1 MNQMDNT
8 DPQAALAAV
17 VMGGAQQTTPDG
29 EDRES
34 DEPSVDEST
43 KALVQKWTGQVQ
55 AAKRFHRKS
64 FKRMQDCA
72 AFARGKQWP
81 GDKMDGEPSDSAKYV
96 ANLTLRH
103 VATKVA
109 ALYAK
114 NPKAVAYRRKKLD
127 YPTWD
132 GKQESLAQ
140 AIQTVSAVSAAARTD
155 PMAVQALA
163 PKLEEARKLL
173 DEVVTGSERRKHAD
187 RMAKTLEIVYDYEV
201 KEQIPPFKTQMK
213 QLVRRA
219 VVTGIGYVKLGY
231 HRYREHRPEDVARV
245 QDMTEQLAHAERLAE
260 EMREGEITEPSADIA
275 ELRSALAA
283 LQDPNTPVYM
293 CEGLDFD
300 FPPSTSIII
309 DPSCRNLAGFIG
321 AGWIAQEFLLT
332 PAQIEEIYKI
342 DVGSQYTAYQ
352 PDATSPG
359 YTANE
364 NCADKPHAVVWEI
377 YDKRNRTCFTI
388 VEGYPG
394 FAKAPSRPAVDI
406 ERFWPFF
413 VLTLNETE
421 DETCMFPPSDVD
433 LIRPMQREHNLS
445 RQRLV
450 EHRDAARPKHV
461 TPAGML
467 QEKDRTALTESAA
480 HTVVELSAL
489 APGQKVT
496 DVLQAVPNNP
506 IDPNLYEVSS
516 VFEDSMKVMGAQE
529 ANLGGVSGGTATES
543 SIAESSRLSVIGSN
557 ADDLDDFLTEL
568 ARSASHVLLMNMS
581 IEAVKSVAG
590 EGAVWPELR
599 PDQIAKDLWLEIK
612 AGSSGRP
619 NKAMEIQ
626 NLERLLPFFLQ
637 VPGLDPKWLLG
648 HILERYDERIDPADA
663 IAANL
668 PSIIAMNAAT
678 PPPGAGNPIP
688 AAQGPAG
695 ASGPSTT
702 PAPMVADGRVAPNTA
717 AETPTGNLPPAPAP
731 SVPLIQ

>member
-1 MNQMDNT
+1 MNPQDM
-8 DPQAALAAV
+8 DPQAAMADAIV
-17 VMGGAQQTTPDG
+17 GGAQQTTPGGDSPAP
-29 EDRES
+29 EQ
-34 DEPSVDEST
+34 PSTDEST
-43 KALVQKWTGQVQ
+43 KALVAKWTGKVQ
-55 AAKRFHRKS
+55 AAKRFHSKT
-64 FKRMQDCA
+64 FKRMRDNA
-72 AFARGKQWP
+72 AFTRGKQWP
-81 GDKMDGEPSDSAKYV
+81 GDKMDGEPAESTKYV

-114 NPKAVAYRRKKLD
+114 NPKAVAYRRKTLE

-140 AIQTVSAVSAAARTD
+140 AIQTVSTVSAAAAAD
-155 PMAVQALA
+155 PTAVQAMA
-163 PKLEEARKLL
+163 PQLDEARKLL
-173 DEVVTGSERRKHAD
+173 AEVVQGSEKRKQID
-187 RMAKTLEIVYDYEV
+187 RIAKTLEIVYDYEV

-219 VVTGIGYVKLGY
+219 VVTGVGYVKLGY
-231 HRYREHRPEDVARV
+231 HRYREHRPEDIARI
-245 QDMTEQLAHAERLAE
+245 QDMTEQLAHAERLAASVQA
-260 EMREGEITEPSADIA
+260 GDVTAPSADIA
-275 ELRSALAA
+275 ELKAALSAL
-283 LQDPNTPVYM
+283 QNPGTPMYM

-300 FPPSTSIII
+300 FPPSTSLVI
-309 DPSCRNLAGFIG
+309 DPACRNLAGFIG

-332 PAQIEEIYKI
+332 PDQIKEVYGV
-342 DVGSQYTAYQ
+342 DVSGAYTAYT
-352 PDATSPG
+352 PDASSPG
-359 YTANE
+359 YTQNE
-364 NCADKPHAVVWEI
+364 ACADKPHACVWEI
-377 YDKRNRTCFTI
+377 YDKRNRMCFTI

-394 FAKAPSRPAVDI
+394 YAKPPARPAVDI

-421 DETCMFPPSDVD
+421 DETCIFPPSDVD

-467 QEKDRTALTESAA
+467 QEKDKTALTESAA
-480 HTVVELSAL
+480 HTVVELSGL
-489 APGQKVT
+489 APGQKVN

-557 ADDLDDFLTEL
+557 ADDLDDFLTDL

-581 IEAVKSVAG
+581 ADAVRAVAG
-590 EGAVWPELR
+590 DGAVWPELQ
-599 PDQIAKDLWLEIK
+599 PEQIAKELWLEVK

-678 PPPGAGNPIP
+678 PPPGAGAPIP

-695 ASGPSTT
+695 EAGPSAG
-702 PAPMVADGRVAPNTA
+702 PAPVVADTRVAPNTA
-717 AETPTGNLPPAPAP
+717 AETPTGNLPPAPLPA
-731 SVPLIQ
+731 VPLIQ

>member
-1 MNQMDNT
+1 MNPQDM
-8 DPQAALAAV
+8 DPQAAFADAIV
-17 VMGGAQQTTPDG
+17 GGAQQTTPDG
-29 EDRES
+29 ESPKPEQ
-34 DEPSVDEST
+34 PAVDEST
-43 KALVQKWTGQVQ
+43 KALVARWTGKVQ
-55 AAKRFHRKS
+55 AAKRFHSKS
-64 FKRMQDCA
+64 FKRMRDNA
-72 AFARGKQWP
+72 AFTRGKQWP
-81 GDKMDGEPSDSAKYV
+81 GDKMDGEPAESTKYV
-96 ANLTLRH
+96 ANMTLRH

-114 NPKAVAYRRKKLD
+114 NPKAVAYRRKTLD

-132 GKQESLAQ
+132 GKQESLTQ
-140 AIQTVSAVSAAARTD
+140 AIQTVSAVSAAAATD
-155 PMAVQALA
+155 PMAVQAMA
-163 PKLEEARKLL
+163 PQLEDARRLL
-173 DEVVTGSERRKHAD
+173 DEVVRGSEKRKRID
-187 RMAKTLEIVYDYEV
+187 RIAKTLEIVYDYEV

-219 VVTGIGYVKLGY
+219 VVTGVGYVKLGY
-231 HRYREHRPEDVARV
+231 HRYKEHRPEDIARI
-245 QDMTEQLAHAERLAE
+245 QDMTEQLAHAERLAAAAE
-260 EMREGEITEPSADIA
+260 AGDITDPSADIA
-275 ELRSALAA
+275 ELRAALAT
-283 LQDPNTPVYM
+283 LQSPETPMYM

-300 FPPSTSIII
+300 FPPSTSLVI
-309 DPSCRNLAGFIG
+309 DPACRNLAGFIG

-332 PAQIEEIYKI
+332 PDQIKEVYGI
-342 DVGSQYTAYQ
+342 DVSGNYTAYT
-352 PDATSPG
+352 PDAASPG
-359 YTANE
+359 YTQVE
-364 NCADKPHAVVWEI
+364 GCADKPHACVWEI
-377 YDKRNRTCFTI
+377 YDKRNRMCLTI

-394 FAKAPSRPAVDI
+394 YAKQPARPTVDI

-421 DETCMFPPSDVD
+421 DETCIFPPSDVD

-467 QEKDRTALTESAA
+467 LDKDKTALTESAA
-480 HTVVELSAL
+480 HTVVELSGL

-496 DVLQAVPNNP
+496 DVLQAVPNSP
-506 IDPNLYEVSS
+506 LDPNLYEVSS

-557 ADDLDDFLTEL
+557 ADDLDDFLTDL
-568 ARSASHVLLMNMS
+568 ARASSHVLLMNMS
-581 IEAVKSVAG
+581 ADAVRYVAG

-599 PDQIAKDLWLEIK
+599 PEEIAKEIWLEVK

-668 PSIIAMNAAT
+668 PSIIAMNAAP
-678 PPPGAGNPIP
+678 PPPGAGGPIP

-695 ASGPSTT
+695 ASGPGAA
-702 PAPMVADGRVAPNTA
+702 PAPSMADTRVAPNTA
-717 AETPTGNLPPAPAP
+717 AETPTGNLPPAPPPA
-731 SVPLIQ
+731 VPLIQ